1 MRCDKM
7 EVKKEEVQQAQH
19 SMEVSNAHKS
29 SLGGETQR
37 VAGHNNKKEV
47 QGYYFLFQQPVQ
59 ARRSVNDHCHC
70 RTFKTAYVADY
81 FWSFFDL

>member
-1 MRCDKM
+1 M

-47 QGYYFLFQQPVQ
+47 QGDTTASSNNQ
-59 ARRSVNDHCHC
+59 
-70 RTFKTAYVADY
+70 FKREGV
-81 FWSFFDL
+81 